1 MSVEVAEQGPEPNAT
16 WTDQVPAT
24 FVVPARQ
31 YVLSID
37 GALGDSLCVSAY
49 YSQRTLASKNYNL
62 VKDRF
67 NIGTKRFQFFHMR
80 VSSNSSPTCR
90 FFWYNLKGFLNLEWL

>member
-1 MSVEVAEQGPEPNAT
+1 MSDEVAEQGPEPNAT

-37 GALGDSLCVSAY
+37 GALGDSLC
-49 YSQRTLASKNYNL
+49 
-62 VKDRF
+62 
-67 NIGTKRFQFFHMR
+67 
-80 VSSNSSPTCR
+80 
-90 FFWYNLKGFLNLEWL
+90 